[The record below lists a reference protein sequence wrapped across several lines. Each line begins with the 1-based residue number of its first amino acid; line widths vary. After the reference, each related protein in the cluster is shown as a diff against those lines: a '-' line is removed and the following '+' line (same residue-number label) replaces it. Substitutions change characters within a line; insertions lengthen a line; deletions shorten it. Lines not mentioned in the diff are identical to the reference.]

1 MSLPTGTLQN
11 PIVFQNFVRS
21 ITNRLRPD
29 ADPQSIEGALD
40 DVDKTFT
47 FGEAVTFIET
57 TQDPIFA
64 FVRDLFKE
72 VEIDPLTE
80 RLTEDIQTI
89 RDQGISDRAIAAAL
103 RRAGLEL
110 ERPTS
115 AGLNRARQEIQQ
127 LREQLTREKEEA
139 ARAIAAARPR
149 PPPKDIL
156 DIRVLPG
163 RQLDAV
169 FGMIPNR
176 ALLIENINLLPREF
190 FFFSPSTGTFF
201 IKTDG
206 IFFPVTTATIVSRI
220 ERAMR
225 ETVEAPAP
233 AVPLTDGQID
243 LLNNTF
249 SVRITVGLGRTP
261 FTSEIE
267 RFELLLETARRE
279 RIPFAL
285 ANQQIIGLADL
296 IVKERGG
303 PIQPAVPAVRVVP
316 ALGGPIVEPSAVKIR
331 FRFPDGTTQFSGV
344 LARKTAI
351 TYARESK
358 QRDPSVG
365 IDIVPA

>member
-1 MSLPTGTLQN
+1 LSLPTGTLSN

-29 ADPQSIEGALD
+29 ADPRSIEGALD

-47 FGEAVTFIET
+47 FAEAVAFLET
-57 TQDPIFA
+57 TADPRFA
-64 FVRDLFKE
+64 FVRELFQE
-72 VEIDPLTE
+72 VEVDPLTE
-80 RLTEDIQTI
+80 RLREDIETI
-89 RDQGISDRAIAAAL
+89 REQGISDRSIAAAL

-115 AGLNRARQEIQQ
+115 AGLNRAREEIQQ

-139 ARAIAAARPR
+139 ARAVAAVTPG
-149 PPPKDIL
+149 PPPGDIL
-156 DIRVLPG
+156 DVRVLPA
-163 RQLDAV
+163 RQLDAA
-169 FGMIPNR
+169 FGMIPDR
-176 ALLIENINLLPREF
+176 ARLIENTNLLPRDF
-190 FFFSPSTGTFF
+190 FFFSPSRGTFF
-201 IKTDG
+201 LKTNG
-206 IFFPVTTATIVSRI
+206 TFFPVTTATIISRL

-249 SVRITVGLGRTP
+249 VTRITVALGRTP

-279 RIPFAL
+279 RIPFGL
-285 ANQQIIGLADL
+285 ANQQIIGLADV
-296 IVKERGG
+296 IVRERGG
-303 PIQPAVPAVRVVP
+303 PIRAAAPTVVVP
-316 ALGGPIVEPSAVKIR
+316 ALGAPIVQPSSVRIR
-331 FRFPDGTTQFSGV
+331 FRFADGREEFSGV

-358 QRDPSVG
+358 KRDPTIG
-365 IDIVPA
+365 IDFVPV